1 MRGAIDIR
9 PPGLPVP
16 NRRGDIRVAKILV
29 VDDEPDLQ
37 VLLRQKFRKKIRSGA
52 LTLIFAENGVEAL
65 EQLETHDDVDMVLS
79 DINMP
84 QMDGLTLL
92 HQLNQLNR
100 DLRAVIVTAYGD
112 MKNIRTAM
120 NRGAF
125 DFVTKPID
133 FHDLEATISKT
144 LAHLEVMREAL
155 RSRDELVA
163 LRRELGVAA
172 RMQESILPTVF
183 PRDSR
188 FEIHASMTPALEVGG
203 DFYDFFKLEDGRM
216 GIVMADVSG
225 KGVPAAL
232 FMMVSRTLMKGTA
245 IGESDPATA
254 VAEVNRL
261 LVESN
266 EESMFVTLFYASFD
280 PAAGL
285 LEFANGGHNLPY
297 VVKKSGDVEQI
308 DCDSG
313 IVLAVLPGF
322 EFPGGA
328 LQLEP
333 GDVVFFYTD
342 GITEAMNE
350 EGEEFGDD
358 TLAAVLGEIAG
369 SDAPTFSEKVVE
381 AVRAHA
387 GDAPQ
392 SDDITCL
399 CLRYA
404 DSAS

>member
-1 MRGAIDIR
+1 MPSAIHSR
-9 PPGLPVP
+9 FGLPVP
-16 NRRGDIRVAKILV
+16 NRWSVNSVAKILV
-29 VDDEPDLQ
+29 VDDEPDLEI
-37 VLLRQKFRKKIRSGA
+37 LLRQKFRRKIRSGA
-52 LTLIFAENGVEAL
+52 LTLIFAQNGVEAL
-65 EQLETHDDVDMVLS
+65 DQLKNHDDVDMVLS

-92 HQLNQLNR
+92 HQLNELNR

-125 DFVTKPID
+125 DFITKPID
-133 FHDLEATISKT
+133 FTDLETTIAKT

-183 PRDSR
+183 PTDSR
-188 FEIHASMTPALEVGG
+188 FEIHATMTPALEVGG
-203 DFYDFFKLEDGRM
+203 DFYDFFRLEDDKM

-245 IGESDPATA
+245 IGEADPATA

-266 EESMFVTLFYASFD
+266 EESMFVTLFYATFN
-280 PAAGL
+280 PENGL

-297 VVKKSGDVEQI
+297 VIRKDGSVEQI

-322 EFPGGA
+322 DFPGGA
-328 LQLEP
+328 LELEP

-358 TLAAVLGEIAG
+358 TLAEVLAEIAG
-369 SDAPTFSEKVVE
+369 SDAAAFCEKVVE
-381 AVRAHA
+381 AVRVHA
-387 GDAPQ
+387 GDADQ

-399 CLRYA
+399 CLRYG
-404 DSAS
+404 DGEG

>member
-1 MRGAIDIR
+1 M
-9 PPGLPVP
+9 
-16 NRRGDIRVAKILV
+16 AKILV
-29 VDDEPDLQ
+29 VDDEPDLEL
-37 VLLRQKFRKKIRSGA
+37 LLRQKFRRKIRKGV
-52 LTLIFAENGVEAL
+52 LTLVFAQNGVEAL
-65 EQLETHDDVDMVLS
+65 AQLEAHDDVDMVLS

-92 HQLNQLNR
+92 NQLNELNR

-125 DFVTKPID
+125 DFITKPID
-133 FHDLEATISKT
+133 FHDLEATIAKT

-163 LRRELGVAA
+163 IRRELGVAA
-172 RMQESILPTVF
+172 RMQESILPTDF
-183 PRDSR
+183 PTDPRY
-188 FEIHASMTPALEVGG
+188 EIHATMTPALEVGG

-245 IGESDPATA
+245 IGEADPAKA
-254 VAEVNRL
+254 LAEVNRL

-280 PAAGL
+280 PAEGRM
-285 LEFANGGHNLPY
+285 EFANGGHNLPY
-297 VVKKSGDVEQI
+297 VVKHNGEVHQI

-313 IVLAVLPGF
+313 VVLAVLPGF
-322 EFPGGA
+322 EFPGGT
-328 LQLEP
+328 LELEP

-350 EGEEFGDD
+350 DGEEFGDD
-358 TLAAVLGEIAG
+358 ALADMLGEVAG
-369 SDAPTFSEKVVE
+369 RDAATISERVVE
-381 AVRAHA
+381 AVRLHA
-387 GDAPQ
+387 GEAPQ

-399 CLRYA
+399 CLRVE

>member
-1 MRGAIDIR
+1 M
-9 PPGLPVP
+9 
-16 NRRGDIRVAKILV
+16 AKILV
-29 VDDEPDLQ
+29 VDDEPDLE
-37 VLLRQKFRKKIRSGA
+37 VLLRQKFRRKIRSGA
-52 LTLIFAENGVEAL
+52 LTLIFAQNGVEAL
-65 EQLETHDDVDMVLS
+65 EQLKAHDDVDMVLS

-92 HQLNQLNR
+92 HQLNELNR

-125 DFVTKPID
+125 DFITKPID
-133 FHDLEATISKT
+133 FSDLETTIAKT

-155 RSRDELVA
+155 RTRDELVA
-163 LRRELGVAA
+163 IRRELGVAA

-183 PRDSR
+183 PTDPR

-203 DFYDFFKLEDGRM
+203 DFYDFFRLEDDKM

-245 IGESDPATA
+245 IGEADPATA
-254 VAEVNRL
+254 VGEVNRL

-266 EESMFVTLFYASFD
+266 EESMFVTLFYATFNPRSGRL
-280 PAAGL
+280 A
-285 LEFANGGHNLPY
+285 FANGGHNLPY
-297 VVKKSGDVEQI
+297 VVRKDGSVEQI
-308 DCDSG
+308 DIDSG

-322 EFPGGA
+322 DFPGGSIE
-328 LQLEP
+328 LEP

-350 EGEEFGDD
+350 DGEEFGDD
-358 TLAAVLGEIAG
+358 ALAQILAQFAG
-369 SDAPTFSEKVVE
+369 SNAEGFSRKVVE
-381 AVRAHA
+381 AVRVHA
-387 GDAPQ
+387 GEAPQ

-404 DSAS
+404 SPED

>member
-1 MRGAIDIR
+1 M
-9 PPGLPVP
+9 
-16 NRRGDIRVAKILV
+16 AKILV
-29 VDDEPDLQ
+29 VDDEPDLEI
-37 VLLRQKFRKKIRSGA
+37 LLRQKFRRKIRSGV
-52 LTLIFAENGVEAL
+52 LTLIFAQNGVEAL
-65 EQLETHDDVDMVLS
+65 EQLKAHDDVDMVLS

-92 HQLNQLNR
+92 HQLNELNR
-100 DLRAVIVTAYGD
+100 DLKAVIVTAYGD

-125 DFVTKPID
+125 DFITKPID
-133 FHDLEATISKT
+133 FSDLETTIAKT

-163 LRRELGVAA
+163 IRRELGLAA

-183 PRDSR
+183 PTDAR
-188 FEIHASMTPALEVGG
+188 FEIHACMTPALEVGG
-203 DFYDFFKLEDGRM
+203 DFYDFFRLEDDKM

-245 IGESDPATA
+245 IGEADPATA

-266 EESMFVTLFYASFD
+266 EESMFVTLFYATFN
-280 PAAGL
+280 PVTGR

-297 VVKKSGDVEQI
+297 VVKKDGSVAQI

-322 EFPGGA
+322 DFPGGA
-328 LQLEP
+328 IELEP

-350 EGEEFGDD
+350 AGEEFGDD
-358 TLAAVLGEIAG
+358 ALAEVLERVAG
-369 SDAPTFSEKVVE
+369 SNAEAFSEQVVE
-381 AVRAHA
+381 AVRVHA
-387 GDAPQ
+387 GEAPQ

-404 DSAS
+404 HPED

>member
-1 MRGAIDIR
+1 M
-9 PPGLPVP
+9 
-16 NRRGDIRVAKILV
+16 AKILV
-29 VDDEPDLQ
+29 VDDEPDLE
-37 VLLRQKFRKKIRSGA
+37 LLLKQKFRKQIRKGT
-52 LTLIFAENGVEAL
+52 LTLIFAQNGVEAL
-65 EQLETHDDVDMVLS
+65 QQLEAHEDVDMVLS

-92 HQLNQLNR
+92 HQLNELNR

-125 DFVTKPID
+125 DFITKPID
-133 FHDLEATISKT
+133 FQDLDATIAKT

-163 LRRELGVAA
+163 IRRELGVAA
-172 RMQESILPTVF
+172 RMQESILPTNF
-183 PRDSR
+183 PRDPR
-188 FEIHASMTPALEVGG
+188 YEIHASMTPALEVGG
-203 DFYDFFKLEDGRM
+203 DFYDFFGLEDGRM

-245 IGESDPATA
+245 IGESDPAKA
-254 VAEVNRL
+254 LAEVNQL

-280 PAAGL
+280 PEAGRL
-285 LEFANGGHNLPY
+285 DFANGGHNLPY
-297 VVKKSGDVEQI
+297 VVKRNGEVHQI

-313 IVLAVLPGF
+313 VVLAVLPGF
-322 EFPGGA
+322 EFPGGSI
-328 LQLEP
+328 QLEP

-358 TLAAVLGEIAG
+358 TLAALLAKVTG
-369 SDAPTFSEKVVE
+369 SDAASFSDTVVA
-381 AVRAHA
+381 AVREHA
-387 GDAPQ
+387 GEAPQ

-404 DSAS
+404 HRDS